1 MKKSKEQKYSHQLI
15 TGISFGLT
23 SGVITSLGMIV
34 GIHAATASKLAVVA
48 GIVVMA
54 IADGLAD
61 AVGLH
66 VVEEA
71 EVEKGKVIHTAK
83 EIWQTTVFT
92 FLSVSGFILTF
103 VVPILLF
110 PLKTAVFVA
119 IAWGLLLLILLNF
132 CIAKIRNERPLKLI
146 SEHVLLALFV
156 VIISYLAGSLIA
168 VWFK

>member
-15 TGISFGLT
+15 TGVSFGLT

-34 GIHAATASKLAVVA
+34 GIHAATASKLAVIA
-48 GIVVMA
+48 GIVVMS

-71 EVEKGKVIHTAK
+71 EVEKGKVKHTAK
-83 EIWQTTVFT
+83 ETWLTTVFT

-110 PLKTAVFVA
+110 PLKTAIFIA
-119 IAWGLLLLILLNF
+119 IAWGILLLILLNF
-132 CIAKIRNERPLKLI
+132 YIAKIRNERPVKLI